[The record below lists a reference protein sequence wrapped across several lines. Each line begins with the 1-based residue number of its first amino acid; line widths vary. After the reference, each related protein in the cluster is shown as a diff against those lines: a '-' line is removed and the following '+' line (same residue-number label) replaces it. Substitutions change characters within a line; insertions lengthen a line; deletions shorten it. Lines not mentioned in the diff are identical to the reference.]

1 MTDTVAV
8 VIAAVAGDDL
18 QKPFKGKF
26 SGRRKI
32 FAAFFIG
39 GNDMKILIDK
49 NPETL
54 EIEKNIEDEIIR
66 AAEIVGKIYGVEN
79 SEVSITLTD
88 DKNIHELNKKYRGI
102 DRPTDVLSFA
112 FRESD
117 EPKILDAEFETLGD
131 IIISVERAK
140 FQAED
145 FGHSFLREIIFLEV
159 HGLLHLLGYDHI
171 EENDRIEM
179 ENEQKFVMEKIG
191 ITRD

>member
-1 MTDTVAV
+1 
-8 VIAAVAGDDL
+8 
-18 QKPFKGKF
+18 
-26 SGRRKI
+26 
-32 FAAFFIG
+32 
-39 GNDMKILIDK
+39 MKILIDK

-131 IIISVERAK
+131 IIISIERTK
-140 FQAED
+140 IQAAD

-171 EENDRIEM
+171 EESDRIEM
-179 ENEQKFVMEKIG
+179 ETEQKFIMEKLGIG
-191 ITRD
+191 RNEL